1 MEKKSS
7 EKTKPK
13 TKKVPFNV
21 NTPKTEKLSLAGD
34 LNGCVLVIPESFGM
48 SEHITH
54 NQWRLL
60 GYPL

>member
-7 EKTKPK
+7 EKTKPS
-13 TKKVPFNV
+13 TKKVRFHM

-34 LNGCVLVIPESFGM
+34 LNGCVLLIPESFGM

-54 NQWRLL
+54 NQWRLP